1 MSLFVIDRTA
11 PDLLFSSA
19 MSPGAG
25 GGKQASGACKAV
37 VARGMRAA
45 GDQSSCPA
53 WGRRGADSGCQDEPL
68 AGGPVA

>member
-1 MSLFVIDRTA
+1 MSLKTTEKLTWTPPQHNCVR
-11 PDLLFSSA
+11 
-19 MSPGAG
+19 G
-25 GGKQASGACKAV
+25 GPSKLAV

-53 WGRRGADSGCQDEPL
+53 WGRRGADSGCQSETL